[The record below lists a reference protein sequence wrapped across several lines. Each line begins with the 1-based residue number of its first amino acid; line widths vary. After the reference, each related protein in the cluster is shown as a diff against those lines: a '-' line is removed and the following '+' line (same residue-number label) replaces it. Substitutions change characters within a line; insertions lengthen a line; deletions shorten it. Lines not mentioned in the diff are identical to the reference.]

1 MVEAAD
7 AGPLFHSGFVKS
19 VEEAVDIYNLDTFKN
34 SVVGVALAKRLGT
47 ETNLSA
53 SEVIAIGAFLRVIN
67 ALDNIRET
75 TELLESSL
83 EKGLLENARA
93 RELIRRAAYETEDA
107 IIVLDGVNLH
117 PVAVGRLRRAE
128 ELIHSAREATI
139 SRAGLTRDALA
150 ELQRAREI
158 LIES

>member
-1 MVEAAD
+1 M
-7 AGPLFHSGFVKS
+7 
-19 VEEAVDIYNLDTFKN
+19 IN
-34 SVVGVALAKRLGT
+34 
-47 ETNLSA
+47 
-53 SEVIAIGAFLRVIN
+53 IAIGTFLRVIN
-67 ALDNIRET
+67 ALDNSRET
-75 TELLESSL
+75 TKLLESSL

-117 PVAVGRLRRAE
+117 PMAVGRLRRAE
-128 ELIHSAREATI
+128 ALIHSAREAAF